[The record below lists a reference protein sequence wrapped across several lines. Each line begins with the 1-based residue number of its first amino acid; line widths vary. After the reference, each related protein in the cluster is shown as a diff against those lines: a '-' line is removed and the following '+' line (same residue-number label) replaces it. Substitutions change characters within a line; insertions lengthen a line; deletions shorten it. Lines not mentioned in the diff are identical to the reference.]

1 MANQAQAET
10 RAQEVTAPQCVDPAL
25 PYAQRMEAEEAL
37 TDELNGDFQDE
48 VLDALDRDLFHLF
61 NLSDN
66 VAIHQACYADLAKQV
81 AQTLRD
87 FAPQAREAEV
97 DIRTLEPN
105 ALKAFLEQLGRLYK
119 QLAPLAKQ
127 AKTLKAKTTRSPEA
141 SEMNSELKAAVEHQL
156 EEVAQAYARV
166 KQAIEAFQGPILEQT
181 QALKRGVAADIAR
194 GKEWLKE
201 ESAAIMGSYGGTF
214 LAHGNYCCG
223 DLQAGESLVRQIEA
237 FGERRIL
244 ADLAKLNCKFTTQPP
259 LAELNRSAINDT
271 LRFPTYLVTGYD
283 QVTVEGAPYFEGQAK
298 SAKTCCWIVF
308 PILKEYAYINATALQ
323 MLLLRMAFALPLG
336 KLEISVLDPEEYGE
350 CVSDVSA
357 LAKEVGMMH
366 LFTHADEVTQELQR
380 LDAYVG
386 NLFKQGIL
394 SGDTP
399 TWEDY
404 NEANPTKPLSYQV
417 VVVDSLKQVP
427 ESGLLALQKLL
438 QVGARAGVAVFLS
451 QKAFDQCEEAADHDC
466 AAAKAIYDMNF
477 YILDAEMTEDK

>member
-1 MANQAQAET
+1 MANQTQAET
-10 RAQEVTAPQCVDPAL
+10 RAQEVAAPQCVDPAL

-37 TDELNGDFQDE
+37 NDELDGDFQDE

-61 NLSDN
+61 NLADN
-66 VAIHQACYADLAKQV
+66 VAIHQTCYADLVKQV

-97 DIRTLEPN
+97 DIRALEPN

-244 ADLAKLNCKFTTQPP
+244 ADLAKLNYKLTTQPP
-259 LAELNRSAINDT
+259 LAELNRSTINDT
-271 LRFPTYLVTGYD
+271 LRFPTCLVTGYD
-283 QVTVEGAPYFEGQAK
+283 QVTVEGIPYFEGQAK
-298 SAKTCCWIVF
+298 SVKTYCWIGF
-308 PILKEYAYINATALQ
+308 PIEDAYVYAQSLSLQ

-350 CVSDVSA
+350 CVSDISA

-366 LFTHADEVTQELQR
+366 LFTHAAEVTRELQR
-380 LDAYVG
+380 LDESVG
-386 NLFKQGIL
+386 DLFKQGVL

-427 ESGLLALQKLL
+427 ESGLMALQKLL

-451 QKAFDQCEEAADHDC
+451 KKAFNQCEEAADHDC
-466 AAAKAIYDMNF
+466 AAAKVIYNMEFED
-477 YILDAEMTEDK
+477 LDTWMTEDE